1 MHIQWKEK
9 SEEEKNCF
17 VQVIVQMLGI
27 ALLYLCVVCK
37 KKNMFAIPVVR
48 NLAFADFLLQWR
60 LRGTEQKRN
69 RKEAKSSSSSRGR
82 KKKLLFL
89 SFHLIPLSL
98 YCVYCKWQMVD
109 VLLGSTHIENLYP
122 IVHVYDSI
130 ICATRVPNSTAPPT
144 TTKFY
149 MNKIP
154 VEKDRIEIVYFAHT
168 YSHWEREIH
177 LLAQAYIVVEY
188 VHNTDKH
195 AHSFVLH
202 DTHNRANIAA
212 LQTSSHI

>member
-1 MHIQWKEK
+1 MQRHAHSMKREERRRKKLFCASDCSNARHSVVILVCRVQKKE
-9 SEEEKNCF
+9 
-17 VQVIVQMLGI
+17 
-27 ALLYLCVVCK
+27 Y
-37 KKNMFAIPVVR
+37 VR
-48 NLAFADFLLQWR
+48 NSGRQEFSFCRFSVTMAAKR
-60 LRGTEQKRN
+60 NGTETKQKRGKEQQQQQ
-69 RKEAKSSSSSRGR
+69 RK

-168 YSHWEREIH
+168 YSH
-177 LLAQAYIVVEY
+177 
-188 VHNTDKH
+188 
-195 AHSFVLH
+195 
-202 DTHNRANIAA
+202 
-212 LQTSSHI
+212 